1 MAQSKLD
8 KQQKALER
16 LTANIAESMSVG
28 RSVTFSQRME
38 YNKLK
43 DVLSKAGRTHEGK
56 LF

>member
-16 LTANIAESMSVG
+16 LTSKIADDLANS
-28 RSVTFSQRME
+28 RTPTFSDRQE

-43 DVLSKAGRTHEGK
+43 GVLAKAGRTHEGRI
-56 LF
+56 